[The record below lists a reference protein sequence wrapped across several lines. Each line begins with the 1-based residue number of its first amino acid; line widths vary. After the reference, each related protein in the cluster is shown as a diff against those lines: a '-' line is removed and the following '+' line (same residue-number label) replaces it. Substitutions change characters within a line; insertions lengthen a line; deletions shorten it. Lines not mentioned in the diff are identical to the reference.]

1 MFFHFDKTNTFCI
14 SLESKPE
21 RWSRMEQR
29 FQYFTMDVTRWVAST
44 PSTLS
49 DSFVHYL
56 NVFQRAC
63 AQSHINLWK
72 HMIQHELPYVLI
84 MEDDAMFDK
93 EWVSRLNEIE
103 PILKTDT
110 EWHAVFLNVSE
121 PNPTMFQWI
130 SARDQYLTG
139 AYILSLGGAK
149 RLLQMFSHEYAS
161 ADWMTTR
168 LQTHGHSYT
177 YFPWLVIQEGYEST
191 IGSGVEADHAKVL
204 RCLGEIHYDLHN
216 YI

>member
-1 MFFHFDKTNTFCI
+1 
-14 SLESKPE
+14 
-21 RWSRMEQR
+21 
-29 FQYFTMDVTRWVAST
+29 
-44 PSTLS
+44 
-49 DSFVHYL
+49 
-56 NVFQRAC
+56 
-63 AQSHINLWK
+63 
-72 HMIQHELPYVLI
+72 
-84 MEDDAMFDK
+84 
-93 EWVSRLNEIE
+93 
-103 PILKTDT
+103 
-110 EWHAVFLNVSE
+110 VFLNVSE

-168 LQTHGHSYT
+168 LQTQGHSYT

-204 RCLGEIHYDLHN
+204 RCLGEIHYDLNN